1 MNNDIFEKLKAIA
14 VNDIGIDADKV
25 KPESDIIKELGL
37 DSLDIVD
44 MLMKVEET
52 FGVTIDDSDVVEMKT
67 VADASSRTLRHDGR
81 GAAPAFRRQ
90 TFISATPA
98 TKRRLNTPREKSKI
112 FPAGTPD
119 LPHRKYLRRGPRDS
133 LRSAPRRSPRR
144 VIAGALSPH
153 MSPKAREYPRGPAP

>member
-67 VADASSRTLRHDGR
+67 VADVVR
-81 GAAPAFRRQ
+81 
-90 TFISATPA
+90 FIEDNVA
-98 TKRRLNTPREKSKI
+98 
-112 FPAGTPD
+112 
-119 LPHRKYLRRGPRDS
+119 
-133 LRSAPRRSPRR
+133 
-144 VIAGALSPH
+144 
-153 MSPKAREYPRGPAP
+153 

>member
-67 VADASSRTLRHDGR
+67 VADVVR
-81 GAAPAFRRQ
+81 
-90 TFISATPA
+90 FIENA
-98 TKRRLNTPREKSKI
+98 KS
-112 FPAGTPD
+112 
-119 LPHRKYLRRGPRDS
+119 
-133 LRSAPRRSPRR
+133 
-144 VIAGALSPH
+144 
-153 MSPKAREYPRGPAP
+153 

>member
-52 FGVTIDDSDVVEMKT
+52 FGVPIDDSDVVEMKT
-67 VADASSRTLRHDGR
+67 VADVVR
-81 GAAPAFRRQ
+81 
-90 TFISATPA
+90 FIENA
-98 TKRRLNTPREKSKI
+98 
-112 FPAGTPD
+112 
-119 LPHRKYLRRGPRDS
+119 
-133 LRSAPRRSPRR
+133 
-144 VIAGALSPH
+144 
-153 MSPKAREYPRGPAP
+153 KA

>member
-52 FGVTIDDSDVVEMKT
+52 FGVAIDDSDVVEMKT
-67 VADASSRTLRHDGR
+67 VADVVR
-81 GAAPAFRRQ
+81 
-90 TFISATPA
+90 FIENA
-98 TKRRLNTPREKSKI
+98 
-112 FPAGTPD
+112 
-119 LPHRKYLRRGPRDS
+119 
-133 LRSAPRRSPRR
+133 
-144 VIAGALSPH
+144 
-153 MSPKAREYPRGPAP
+153 KA

>member
-67 VADASSRTLRHDGR
+67 VADGVR
-81 GAAPAFRRQ
+81 
-90 TFISATPA
+90 FIETAQA
-98 TKRRLNTPREKSKI
+98 
-112 FPAGTPD
+112 
-119 LPHRKYLRRGPRDS
+119 
-133 LRSAPRRSPRR
+133 
-144 VIAGALSPH
+144 
-153 MSPKAREYPRGPAP
+153 

>member
-67 VADASSRTLRHDGR
+67 VADVVS
-81 GAAPAFRRQ
+81 
-90 TFISATPA
+90 FIENA
-98 TKRRLNTPREKSKI
+98 
-112 FPAGTPD
+112 
-119 LPHRKYLRRGPRDS
+119 
-133 LRSAPRRSPRR
+133 
-144 VIAGALSPH
+144 
-153 MSPKAREYPRGPAP
+153 KA

>member
-25 KPESDIIKELGL
+25 KPESDIIKDLGL

-67 VADASSRTLRHDGR
+67 VADVVR
-81 GAAPAFRRQ
+81 
-90 TFISATPA
+90 FIEDNVA
-98 TKRRLNTPREKSKI
+98 
-112 FPAGTPD
+112 
-119 LPHRKYLRRGPRDS
+119 
-133 LRSAPRRSPRR
+133 
-144 VIAGALSPH
+144 
-153 MSPKAREYPRGPAP
+153 

>member
-52 FGVTIDDSDVVEMKT
+52 FGITIDDSDVVEMKT
-67 VADASSRTLRHDGR
+67 VADVVR
-81 GAAPAFRRQ
+81 
-90 TFISATPA
+90 FIENA
-98 TKRRLNTPREKSKI
+98 
-112 FPAGTPD
+112 
-119 LPHRKYLRRGPRDS
+119 
-133 LRSAPRRSPRR
+133 
-144 VIAGALSPH
+144 
-153 MSPKAREYPRGPAP
+153 KA

>member
-52 FGVTIDDSDVVEMKT
+52 FGVTIDDSDVVELKT
-67 VADASSRTLRHDGR
+67 VADVVR
-81 GAAPAFRRQ
+81 
-90 TFISATPA
+90 FIENA
-98 TKRRLNTPREKSKI
+98 KE
-112 FPAGTPD
+112 
-119 LPHRKYLRRGPRDS
+119 
-133 LRSAPRRSPRR
+133 
-144 VIAGALSPH
+144 
-153 MSPKAREYPRGPAP
+153 

>member
-52 FGVTIDDSDVVEMKT
+52 FRLTIDDSDVVEMKT
-67 VADASSRTLRHDGR
+67 VADVVR
-81 GAAPAFRRQ
+81 
-90 TFISATPA
+90 FIENA
-98 TKRRLNTPREKSKI
+98 
-112 FPAGTPD
+112 
-119 LPHRKYLRRGPRDS
+119 
-133 LRSAPRRSPRR
+133 
-144 VIAGALSPH
+144 
-153 MSPKAREYPRGPAP
+153 KA

>member
-52 FGVTIDDSDVVEMKT
+52 FGVTIDDNDVVEMKT
-67 VADASSRTLRHDGR
+67 VADVVR
-81 GAAPAFRRQ
+81 
-90 TFISATPA
+90 FIENA
-98 TKRRLNTPREKSKI
+98 
-112 FPAGTPD
+112 
-119 LPHRKYLRRGPRDS
+119 
-133 LRSAPRRSPRR
+133 
-144 VIAGALSPH
+144 
-153 MSPKAREYPRGPAP
+153 KA

>member
-67 VADASSRTLRHDGR
+67 VADVVR
-81 GAAPAFRRQ
+81 
-90 TFISATPA
+90 FIENVQS
-98 TKRRLNTPREKSKI
+98 
-112 FPAGTPD
+112 
-119 LPHRKYLRRGPRDS
+119 
-133 LRSAPRRSPRR
+133 
-144 VIAGALSPH
+144 
-153 MSPKAREYPRGPAP
+153 